1 MEKTVLMS
9 IMTKYSNEIFDG
21 TKKWEFRK
29 KLPKLNDNDSIKTIV
44 YSSKEEKSIVGEFK
58 SGEF

>member
-1 MEKTVLMS
+1 
-9 IMTKYSNEIFDG
+9 MTKYSNEIFDG

-29 KLPKLNDNDSIKTIV
+29 KLPKSNDNDSIKIIV

>member
-29 KLPKLNDNDSIKTIV
+29 KLPKLNDNDSIKIIV
-44 YSSKEEKSIVGEFK
+44 YSSKEE
-58 SGEF
+58 